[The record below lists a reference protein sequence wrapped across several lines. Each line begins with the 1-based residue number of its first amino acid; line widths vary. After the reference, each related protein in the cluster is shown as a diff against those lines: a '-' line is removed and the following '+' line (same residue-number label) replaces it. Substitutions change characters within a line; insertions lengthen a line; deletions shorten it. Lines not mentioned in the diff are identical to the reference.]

1 MTMNRYNSK
10 LLSHRFRGLA
20 EFEHSRSSFDRIGEL
35 DITYFELDTRASKDS
50 VIYVIHNDT
59 FIISGKKQKIAC
71 LTAEE
76 IDNLNRHSGNDLLL
90 FSDALKLFSKHSNRD
105 QFLCIDIKD
114 YGFEKEHLDLVR
126 KYSLEQQ
133 VIFITW
139 IPQVIIRLKKIG
151 TRSPL
156 ILSCWN
162 ISKLNP
168 VGELIAHSVSRMA
181 RSFGQYIILG
191 EKRVTDSLHDL
202 SIGYQH
208 ALVCVEIPGLLLN
221 ILAESG
227 GGICIHKSMYH
238 GRLGDYCRINNL
250 QLWLYNE
257 NDPKR
262 YKHLADNDHVDVI
275 FSDVA
280 PDISRQKF

>member
-1 MTMNRYNSK
+1 MNRYNSK
-10 LLSHRFRGLA
+10 LLSHRLRGLA
-20 EFEHSRSSFDRIGEL
+20 KFEHSRSSFDRIGEL
-35 DITYFELDTRASKDS
+35 DITYFELDTRVSKDG

-76 IDNLNRHSGNDLLL
+76 IDNLNHHNSSELLPL
-90 FSDALKLFSKHSNRD
+90 SDALKLFSKHSTRN

-114 YGFEKEHLDLVR
+114 YGFEKEHIDLVR
-126 KYSLEQQ
+126 KYQLEQQ

-139 IPQVIIRLKKIG
+139 IPQVIIRLQEIG
-151 TRSPL
+151 TCSPL

-168 VGELIAHSVSRMA
+168 IGELIAHSVSRMA

-202 SIGYQH
+202 SVGYQH
-208 ALVCVEIPGLLLN
+208 ALVCAEIPGLLLN
-221 ILAESG
+221 ILADSG
-227 GGICIHKSMYH
+227 GGICTHKSMYH
-238 GRLGDYCRINNL
+238 GSLGDYCRINSI

-262 YKHLADNDHVDVI
+262 YKDLADNDLVDVI

-280 PDISRQKF
+280 ADISRQKF